1 MSLDHFSKAELHV
14 KLMNLQ
20 DRVADHLKKEP
31 DVDIFLDQTN
41 LFDDWEKVLPE
52 AEYPIFVMAVLN
64 NMRRDSIVNVIL
76 DAILKNIERT
86 KKSSKNTS
94 KTKLPISHVG
104 EHPFS

>member
-52 AEYPIFVMAVLN
+52 AEYPIFVITVLN
-64 NMRRDSIVNVIL
+64 NIRRKAIISSIIDSIGKHGL
-76 DAILKNIERT
+76 QSEPEKEG
-86 KKSSKNTS
+86 SSVTDKDG
-94 KTKLPISHVG
+94 ID
-104 EHPFS
+104 HPFC

>member
-52 AEYPIFVMAVLN
+52 AEYPIFVITVLN
-64 NMRRDSIVNVIL
+64 NIRREAVIASIIDSIGKHGL
-76 DAILKNIERT
+76 QSEPEKEG
-86 KKSSKNTS
+86 SSVTDKDG
-94 KTKLPISHVG
+94 ID
-104 EHPFS
+104 HPFC

>member
-1 MSLDHFSKAELHV
+1 MSLEHFSKAELHV

-52 AEYPIFVMAVLN
+52 AEYPIFVITVLN
-64 NMRRDSIVNVIL
+64 NIRREAVIASIIDSIGKHGL
-76 DAILKNIERT
+76 QSEPEKEE
-86 KKSSKNTS
+86 SSVTDKDG
-94 KTKLPISHVG
+94 ID
-104 EHPFS
+104 HPFC

>member
-1 MSLDHFSKAELHV
+1 MSLEYFSKAELHV

-52 AEYPIFVMAVLN
+52 AEYPIFVITVLN
-64 NMRRDSIVNVIL
+64 NIRREAVIASIIDSIGKHGL
-76 DAILKNIERT
+76 QSEPEKEG
-86 KKSSKNTS
+86 SSVTDKDG
-94 KTKLPISHVG
+94 ID
-104 EHPFS
+104 HPFC